1 MLHET
6 ILAKHSVATLLQHCF
21 EWFQHC
27 SNIATLC
34 WAKNRR
40 CESSRVTSPQEGFT
54 AIRVLVIR
62 VYDFKELWQEYV
74 AIKSRVTKIVNI
86 LIVSMKDL
94 IISFSM
100 SKDLHC
106 RLCVLNYLIT
116 YCYSILYHKKTVFK
130 RYNSATWK
138 SLRQLNQPS
147 YFVSE
152 TRVFKFSIGLNFNAV
167 PFFLLIILGFRCS
180 SFLRTFF
187 ISNWCIICV

>member
-1 MLHET
+1 M
-6 ILAKHSVATLLQHCF
+6 LAKHSVATLF
-21 EWFQHC
+21 R
-27 SNIATLC
+27 IVTTLC

-40 CESSRVTSPQEGFT
+40 CESSRVTSTEQGFT
-54 AIRVLVIR
+54 AMVLVIR
-62 VYDFKELWQEYV
+62 VYDFKELWREYF

-86 LIVSMKDL
+86 LIVSMKDF

-106 RLCVLNYLIT
+106 RLCVLNNLIT
-116 YCYSILYHKKTVFK
+116 YCYYSILYHKKTVFK

-147 YFVSE
+147 LFVSE
-152 TRVFKFSIGLNFNAV
+152 TRLFKFSIGLNFNAV